1 MAGAE
6 TRSGEGAKEA
16 LFAALAARF
25 GDRFSR
31 GQALREQHA
40 STLTWLKAQAP
51 DAVLFAETT
60 EEVSEVVKACA
71 AASVPVIPFGTGTS
85 LEGHLNAPRG
95 GLSLDLSRM
104 DNILAVHEA
113 DLDCIVQPG
122 VTRKALN
129 DYLRSSGSVLSRRP
143 RGRREPRRHGGDPG
157 LGHQCRA
164 LRHHARPRAR
174 ADRGAGRRP
183 HRHHRR
189 QGAEVGG
196 RLRPHALAYRLR
208 GHARRHHLVDAQ
220 ALRHSRDDPVG
231 GLRLRHFG
239 GRLQRHH
246 HGTSDGAAAC
256 PHRAS
261 RRGADPRLQCL
272 FQSDAARAADPVS
285 RVPRHRGRHPRAGGD
300 VRRDRAGRRGRGASI
315 GPPARKTAPS
325 SGRPATTP
333 IGRRGG

>member
-71 AASVPVIPFGTGTS
+71 AAQRAGDPVRYWNVARRASQRAAWRPVARSFPH
-85 LEGHLNAPRG
+85 EQHPRRARG
-95 GLSLDLSRM
+95 RSRLHRAARR
-104 DNILAVHEA
+104 DPQSPQRIFAEFR
-113 DLDCIVQPG
+113 P
-122 VTRKALN
+122 
-129 DYLRSSGSVLSRRP
+129 VLSRRP
-143 RGRREPRRHGGDPG
+143 RRRRESWRHGGDAG

-164 LRHHARPRAR
+164 LRHHARSRAR

-196 RLRPHALAYRLR
+196 RLRPHAPAYRLR
-208 GHARRHHLVDAQ
+208 GHARHHHLVDAQ

-231 GLRLRHFG
+231 RLRLRHAR

-246 HGTSDGAAAC
+246 HGASDGAAAC

-300 VRRDRAGRRGRGASI
+300 VRRDCAGRRGRGASLGRPPGGPHQALA
-315 GPPARKTAPS
+315 GPP
-325 SGRPATTP
+325 
-333 IGRRGG
+333 RRLLGGAGA